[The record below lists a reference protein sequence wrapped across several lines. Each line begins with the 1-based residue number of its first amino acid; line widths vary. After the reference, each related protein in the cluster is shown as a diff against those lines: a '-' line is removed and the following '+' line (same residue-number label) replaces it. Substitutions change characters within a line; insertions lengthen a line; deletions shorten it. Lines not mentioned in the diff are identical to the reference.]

1 MISHTNGVAFEL
13 SLGTEERHAN
23 RLQRFVLNTE
33 VSCYCGGHGKMGGQ
47 EDSRF
52 TSKKWRRPH
61 LARRTPSGLGSPEAE
76 AGRSLAFIR
85 CTSVPLFLPFELG
98 VLSKPGRA
106 QRS

>member
-1 MISHTNGVAFEL
+1 MQITFKK
-13 SLGTEERHAN
+13 
-23 RLQRFVLNTE
+23 FVLNTE
-33 VSCYCGGHGKMGGQ
+33 VSCYGGGHGKMGGQ
-47 EDSRF
+47 EDPRF
-52 TSKKWRRPH
+52 RETSKKWRRPH

-76 AGRSLAFIR
+76 AGSLSPAFIR